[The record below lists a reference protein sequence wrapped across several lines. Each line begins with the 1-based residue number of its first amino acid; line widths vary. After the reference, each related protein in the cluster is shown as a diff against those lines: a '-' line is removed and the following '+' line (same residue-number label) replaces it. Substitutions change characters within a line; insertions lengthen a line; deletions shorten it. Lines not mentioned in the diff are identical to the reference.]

1 MTAPNPAPARRLTW
15 WWYLPVTI
23 FSAGLLGWV
32 PFLHAAA
39 RLARPRLY
47 LWALVY
53 VVVAVL
59 EVALPSAAGGF
70 VVLAGVASAC
80 VLQVRLGK
88 QPVRL
93 PAPAPEVDPAVA
105 RVLAARA
112 RRQAARELA
121 AKDPLLARELGIGR
135 PDLGR
140 DYDDGGL
147 VDLNTAPPAVLARVC
162 ELTPE
167 QAQAVV
173 DARQEFGGRFLSVE
187 DVFTA
192 ADLPLH
198 TWDLVR
204 ERGLVLT

>member
-1 MTAPNPAPARRLTW
+1 MPAPHPAPARRLTW

-47 LWALVY
+47 LLALAY

-59 EVALPSAAGGF
+59 EVTLPGAAGGL

-80 VLQVRLGK
+80 VLQARLRHQRVRIPEAPPEAD
-88 QPVRL
+88 PV
-93 PAPAPEVDPAVA
+93 VA

-147 VDLNTAPPAVLARVC
+147 VDLNTAPAAVLARVC
-162 ELTPE
+162 ELTAG
-167 QAQAVV
+167 QADTVV
-173 DARQEFGGRFLSVE
+173 EARQEFGGRFLSVE

-204 ERGLVLT
+204 ERGVILA